1 MPKYLAC
8 IEKDVTL
15 CTREIEIETENKD
28 KVERILWQMLE
39 QGELDFEES
48 PYYVATIRTEIE
60 EALY

>member
-1 MPKYLAC
+1 M
-8 IEKDVTL
+8 EKDVTL
-15 CTREIEIETENKD
+15 CTREIEIEAENKD
-28 KVERILWQMLE
+28 EVERILWQMLE